1 MKTYN
6 FNKIQN
12 LKFGENSHQEAALY
26 NCDKELDW
34 TLLNGS
40 EILFE
45 DFLNATLALE
55 ISAEFYDV
63 NAITIVKHQTPVVV
77 ALANNLENAL
87 NKALDSD
94 PTSPFGAT
102 IACSKEIDLKL
113 AKVLCEMPINLIIAP
128 NFEDSAL
135 EQFKKIKT
143 IKIIKINTPLKEI
156 LSFNQEEIKQTPF
169 GTLIQEKNTKDLDP
183 KTFKV
188 TTKKKPTQQELEDMI
203 FAYKIAKHS
212 KSCSAI
218 IAKDLRTIGI
228 CTSQPTYDDAAVL
241 AINKVCD
248 SLKDSVVALD
258 GVLSSKTFM
267 QIMVQDRISSLIQSG
282 GSIKDDEII
291 EIANK
296 YEISV
301 VSTGITHYKH

>member
-12 LKFGENSHQEAALY
+12 LKFGENAHQEASLY
-26 NCDKELDW
+26 SADKELDW
-34 TLLNGS
+34 VLLNGS

-63 NAITIVKHQTPVVV
+63 NAIVITKHQTPVVV
-77 ALANNLENAL
+77 ALANNLENAFS
-87 NKALDSD
+87 KALDSD

-102 IACSKEIDLKL
+102 IAFTKEVDSKL

-128 NFEDSAL
+128 SFEDSAI
-135 EQFKKIKT
+135 EQFKKIKN

-212 KSCSAI
+212 KSCAAI

-228 CTSQPTYDDAAVL
+228 CVAQPSYDDAIVL
-241 AINKVCD
+241 SINKVCD
-248 SLKDSVVALD
+248 SLKDSIVALD
-258 GVLSSKTFM
+258 GVLSSKTAI
-267 QIMVQDRISSLIQSG
+267 QIMAQDRISSLIQSG
-282 GSIKDDEII
+282 GSAKDEEII
-291 EIANK
+291 ELANK
-296 YEISV
+296 YEISI

>member
-12 LKFGENSHQEAALY
+12 LKFGENAHQEASLY
-26 NCDKELDW
+26 SADKELDW
-34 TLLNGS
+34 VLLNGS

-63 NAITIVKHQTPVVV
+63 NAITIVKHQIPVVV
-77 ALANNLENAL
+77 ALANNLENAFS
-87 NKALDSD
+87 KALDSD

-102 IACSKEIDLKL
+102 IAFTKEIDSKL
-113 AKVLCEMPINLIIAP
+113 AKILCEMPINLIIAP
-128 NFEDSAL
+128 SFEENAL

-143 IKIIKINTPLKEI
+143 IKLIKINTPLKEV

-169 GTLIQEKNTKDLDP
+169 GTLIQEKNTKDLDV

-203 FAYKIAKHS
+203 FAYKSAKHS
-212 KSCSAI
+212 KSCAAI
-218 IAKDLRTIGI
+218 VAKDLRTIGI
-228 CTSQPTYDDAAVL
+228 STSEPNYDSAVEIAL
-241 AINKVCD
+241 NKVCD
-248 SLKDSVVALD
+248 SPKDSIVALD
-258 GVLSSKTFM
+258 GILSSKATI
-267 QIMVQDRISSLIQSG
+267 QIMAQNRAISLIQSA
-282 GSIKDDEII
+282 GSLKDDEII
-291 EIANK
+291 K
-296 YEISV
+296 YADTYGISI

>member
-12 LKFGENSHQEAALY
+12 LKFGENAHQQASLY
-26 NCDKELDW
+26 STDKELDW

-40 EILFE
+40 EILYE
-45 DFLNATLALE
+45 DFLNASLALE

-63 NAITIVKHQTPVVV
+63 NAITIVKHQNPIVV

-87 NKALDSD
+87 SKALDSD
-94 PTSPFGAT
+94 PTSPFGGTLAF
-102 IACSKEIDLKL
+102 SKKIDSKL
-113 AKVLCEMPINLIIAP
+113 AKILCEMPINLIIAP
-128 NFEDSAL
+128 DFEEDAL
-135 EQFKKIKT
+135 AQFKKIKN
-143 IKIIKINTPLKEI
+143 IKIIKVNTPLKEI

-169 GTLIQEKNTKDLDP
+169 GTLIQEKNTKDLDV

-188 TTKKKPTQQELEDMI
+188 ITKKKPTQQELEDMI

-212 KSCSAI
+212 KSCCAI

-228 CTSQPTYDDAAVL
+228 CQAQGDYDN
-241 AINKVCD
+241 AIEVALNKVCD
-248 SLKDSVVALD
+248 SPKDSIAALD
-258 GVLSSKTFM
+258 GVLSSKM
-267 QIMVQDRISSLIQSG
+267 VIQIMAQNRLSALIQSA
-282 GSIKDDEII
+282 GSIKDKEII
-291 EIANK
+291 ECSDK
-296 YEISV
+296 YEISI

>member
-12 LKFGENSHQEAALY
+12 LKFGENSHQEASLY
-26 NCDKELDW
+26 SADKELDW
-34 TLLNGS
+34 VLLNGS

-63 NAITIVKHQTPVVV
+63 NAITVVKHQTPVVV

-94 PTSPFGAT
+94 PISPLGAT
-102 IACSKEIDLKL
+102 IAFTKEVDSKL
-113 AKVLCEMPINLIIAP
+113 ATALCEIPINLIIAP
-128 NFEDSAL
+128 SFEENAL

-143 IKIIKINTPLKEI
+143 IKLIKINTPLKEV

-169 GTLIQEKNTKDLDP
+169 GTLIQEKNTKDLDV

-188 TTKKKPTQQELEDMI
+188 ITKKKPTQQELEDMI

-212 KSCSAI
+212 KSCAAVV
-218 IAKDLRTIGI
+218 AKDLRTIGI
-228 CTSQPTYDDAAVL
+228 CTSEPNYDSAVEIAL
-241 AINKVCD
+241 NKVCD
-248 SLKDSVVALD
+248 SPKDSIVALD
-258 GVLSSKTFM
+258 GVLSSKAAI
-267 QIMVQDRISSLIQSG
+267 QIMAQNRAISLIQSA
-282 GSIKDDEII
+282 GSLKDDEII
-291 EIANK
+291 K
-296 YEISV
+296 YADTYGISV
-301 VSTGITHYKH
+301 ISTGITHYKH